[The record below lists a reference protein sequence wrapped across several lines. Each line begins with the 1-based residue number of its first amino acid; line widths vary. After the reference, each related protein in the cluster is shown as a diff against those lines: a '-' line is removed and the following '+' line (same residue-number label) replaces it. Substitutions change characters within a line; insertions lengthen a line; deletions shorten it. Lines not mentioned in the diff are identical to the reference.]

1 LKPTRSGGHLRATMG
16 NNCQCQDRVPVD
28 TVIVKDD
35 PSRLEPRC
43 EDTDSTGTP
52 GADLAQP
59 TLATGTGDGP
69 QSENIQAEE
78 IPTFVQSVPLTVT
91 IAGTRGLR
99 EKEWVP
105 DCGKSCYCVLKTLKD
120 QLFHTTRCIDKALD
134 PSWNE
139 EVEVDCDPGEALEF
153 SIWDRAVESDGDV
166 KTVKL
171 GRVVLE
177 SKEYESSGFN
187 GELWIQDAARGI
199 EAYLQI
205 KVKSARRE
213 YPRGPAQEFTIN
225 LEKSAGKP
233 MGADMEVSCGK
244 RCYICAV
251 LKDGVFAEYNRTATP
266 EKQLKVGDYIKKVN
280 GIEDNSKSMLDCL
293 KKEGRFEVTIQRPLL
308 FTIAIKK
315 KDVQAQLGVKLVD
328 RPSGNSLLIK
338 EVITGPLMDWN
349 ITHPEQDVK
358 AGDRIVAVN
367 GKGGNVNELVEASK
381 AGAHLQLAISRP
393 GTTRD

>member
-1 LKPTRSGGHLRATMG
+1 MG
-16 NNCQCQDRVPVD
+16 NCCLCQDRVPVEKV
-28 TVIVKDD
+28 TVKDD
-35 PSRLEPRC
+35 TSRMELRP

-52 GADLAQP
+52 GADLVQP
-59 TLATGTGDGP
+59 TLETGTGDGP
-69 QSENIQAEE
+69 HGHVPKSGWAQSENIQAEE
-78 IPTFVQSVPLTVT
+78 IPTFVQPV
-91 IAGTRGLR
+91 
-99 EKEWVP
+99 
-105 DCGKSCYCVLKTLKD
+105 
-120 QLFHTTRCIDKALD
+120 
-134 PSWNE
+134 
-139 EVEVDCDPGEALEF
+139 
-153 SIWDRAVESDGDV
+153 
-166 KTVKL
+166 
-171 GRVVLE
+171 
-177 SKEYESSGFN
+177 
-187 GELWIQDAARGI
+187 
-199 EAYLQI
+199 
-205 KVKSARRE
+205 
-213 YPRGPAQEFTIN
+213 PAQEFTIN

-233 MGADMEVSCGK
+233 IGADMEVSCTK

-251 LKDGVFAEYNRTATP
+251 LKDGVFAEYNRTAAP
-266 EKQLKVGDYIKKVN
+266 EKQVKVGDYIKKVN
-280 GIEDNSKSMLDCL
+280 GIEDNSLSMLDCL

-367 GKGGNVNELVEASK
+367 GKGGKVNELVEASK